1 VDKKKHDTT
10 YTQPS
15 LESYK
20 LWFLDFSFQEE
31 NLKYILQHTLKELK
45 TSTTNEEGEKRNVL

>member
-1 VDKKKHDTT
+1 VWTKKNDTT

-20 LWFLDFSFQEE
+20 SWFLDFSFQKES
-31 NLKYILQHTLKELK
+31 LKYILQLTLKELK
-45 TSTTNEEGEKRNVL
+45 TSTTNEEGEKRDVL